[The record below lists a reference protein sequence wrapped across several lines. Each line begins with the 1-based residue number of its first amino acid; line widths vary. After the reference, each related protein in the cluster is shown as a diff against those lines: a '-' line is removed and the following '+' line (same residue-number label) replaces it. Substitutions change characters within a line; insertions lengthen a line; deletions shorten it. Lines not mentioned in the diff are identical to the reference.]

1 MTQPPG
7 NYGQSSGGY
16 GDPYGQP
23 GGYGDQYGQ
32 PAGGTYGQ
40 PSGPP
45 AADYSGAQAG
55 YGSAPGGYGN
65 PPAGYGNPPAGYGGP
80 GQQPPAGM
88 PPGAFAPPPAPRK
101 RRTGLLIGLVAGALV
116 LLLCG
121 GGVVYYLIGAGGS
134 TTAVVEA
141 FLTSAFKE
149 RDVEAAKQY
158 VCAKEVDDM
167 RRELLDT
174 GPAKITV
181 TWSNVRE
188 TANTGVRA
196 DVAVDMVV
204 KAELSGQS
212 NEVKGKW
219 VFKLVNEGGWKV
231 CDIDTGNGGGNG

>member
-7 NYGQSSGGY
+7 NYGPPSGGY

-23 GGYGDQYGQ
+23 GGHGDQYSQ
-32 PAGGTYGQ
+32 PTSGGYGQ

-45 AADYSGAQAG
+45 AGSYSGAPAG
-55 YGSAPGGYGN
+55 YGG
-65 PPAGYGNPPAGYGGP
+65 PPAAGYGNPPAGYGDP
-80 GQQPPAGM
+80 GQPPAGM
-88 PPGAFAPPPAPRK
+88 PPAFPPGAFPPPAPRK
-101 RRTGLLIGLVAGALV
+101 RRTGLIIGLVAGALV

-121 GGVVYYLIGAGGS
+121 GGAVYYLIGAGGS

-141 FLTSAFKE
+141 FLTTAFKE

-174 GPAKITV
+174 GPAKLTV

-188 TANTGVRA
+188 TANTGARA
-196 DVAVDMVV
+196 DVSVDMVV

-231 CDIDTGNGGGNG
+231 CDIDTGNGGGSG